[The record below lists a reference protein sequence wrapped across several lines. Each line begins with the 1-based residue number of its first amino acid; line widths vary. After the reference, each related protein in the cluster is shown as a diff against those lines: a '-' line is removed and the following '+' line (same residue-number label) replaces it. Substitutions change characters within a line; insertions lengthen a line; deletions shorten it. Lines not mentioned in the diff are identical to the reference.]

1 MSASPNRNFD
11 RVELEATVRRLIEL
25 IGEDPES
32 KELKDT
38 PKRVAEMYEEIL
50 SGRNADPAAILAET
64 YEADHDEMVMVS
76 GIRFSSMCEHHLLPF
91 FGVAHVAYIPNLS
104 GRIVG
109 ISKLAKLVEALAM
122 RLQVQERM
130 TKEIAESIVAQLK
143 PQGVMVVVEAE
154 HLCMAIRGVKSP
166 GSKVVTSSVR
176 GRFRK
181 DPLTRSEALQ
191 LIGRERG
198 WGMP

>member
-1 MSASPNRNFD
+1 MSTSSNGNFD
-11 RVELEATVRRLIEL
+11 RVELEATIRKLIEL

-32 KELKDT
+32 IELKAT

-50 SGRNADPAAILAET
+50 SGRNVDPADILAET

>member
-1 MSASPNRNFD
+1 MSANSNFD
-11 RVELEATVRRLIEL
+11 RVELEATIRRLIEL
-25 IGEDPES
+25 IGEDPDS
-32 KELKDT
+32 KELAAT
-38 PKRVAEMYEEIL
+38 PKRVALMYEEIL
-50 SGRNADPAAILAET
+50 SGRHIDPADILSET

-109 ISKLAKLVEALAM
+109 ISKLAKLVEAMSM

-130 TKEIAESIVAQLK
+130 TKEIAESIVEQLK